1 MSNQVAPAP
10 DAAAN
15 SQQLVQ
21 SAATLAQSPLEAGGL
36 DWGDAPSPGGDAT
49 NPAAAS
55 SQQDYQQRFDQA
67 RARDGSIAST
77 AKQRADAAAPGAQ
90 QAATPAATPD
100 KGLNWKPR
108 KAADWEAV
116 HAKHNATVAQLQAEI
131 AQLRGGPAAGNP
143 AQAQP
148 AAASSTPPADITQ
161 DERFQQL
168 QQAQSREREQQMR
181 TTFKK
186 ELQRWQDPDNGMPFT
201 IPNDANN
208 KEVTAIA
215 TRAED
220 ILFGRIKDDAEF
232 AAIGLKAATF
242 DHVIRYAAQLAD
254 DYATLRANYDRVMGA
269 QPSDSSYAGP
279 ANAGPG
285 HGAAAPEANGN
296 APLLMS
302 DPAGFAQQLTARRQ
316 ADATRGAYRG

>member
-1 MSNQVAPAP
+1 MDPEFKARFDTRR
-10 DAAAN
+10 DAAIRIAKF
-15 SQQLVQ
+15 S
-21 SAATLAQSPLEAGGL
+21 AGGAADKVASIL
-36 DWGDAPSPGGDAT
+36 SQPASEFRDA
-49 NPAAAS
+49 
-55 SQQDYQQRFDQA
+55 QL
-67 RARDGSIAST
+67 
-77 AKQRADAAAPGAQ
+77 ADAIKDFSDSTKAKIMAVNGQLSALDVERQ
-90 QAATPAATPD
+90 IE
-100 KGLNWKPR
+100 LESR
-108 KAADWEAV
+108 KATWDQRMQRE
-116 HAKHNATVAQLQAEI
+116 
-131 AQLRGGPAAGNP
+131 
-143 AQAQP
+143 
-148 AAASSTPPADITQ
+148 
-161 DERFQQL
+161 QQL